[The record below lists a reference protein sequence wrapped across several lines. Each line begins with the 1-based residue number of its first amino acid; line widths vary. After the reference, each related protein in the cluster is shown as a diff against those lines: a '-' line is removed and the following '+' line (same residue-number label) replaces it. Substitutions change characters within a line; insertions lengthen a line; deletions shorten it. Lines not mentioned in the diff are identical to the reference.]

1 MKQRIVLAYDGSPDG
16 SAAIS
21 WLGEHHQAD
30 VVTLTLDVG
39 NGMALDGLR
48 DQSLG
53 RGAIR
58 AHVLEVHEE
67 FAREV
72 VIPAAQAGTFGPGT
86 SLTTLVRPLLARKLV
101 DVARIE
107 KASAV
112 AVVSYGGEAAGMEGM
127 IAVLD
132 PALSVIVKGAG
143 RDDRPLPPQ
152 RKSVASSSVIATPAQ
167 VEIAFKDGV
176 PSTINGIT
184 MRLPELLESLATIA
198 SEHGIAGGEHAFAPA
213 ATVLHAAYVALTPST
228 DGVVRLKLSHGACT
242 VCEDVKLG
250 M

>member
-1 MKQRIVLAYDGSPDG
+1 MKQRIVLAYDGSPEG
-16 SAAIS
+16 STAIS
-21 WLGEHHQAD
+21 WLAEQHQAD

-39 NGMALDGLR
+39 GGMGLDGIR
-48 DQSLG
+48 DHALG

-58 AHVLEVHEE
+58 AHVLDVHEE

-86 SLTTLVRPLLARKLV
+86 ALATLVRPLLARKLV

-112 AVVSYGGEAAGMEGM
+112 ALISYGGDDAGLEGM

-132 PALSVIVKGAG
+132 PALPVIVKNVAS
-143 RDDRPLPPQ
+143 DARPSAPQ
-152 RKSVASSSVIATPAQ
+152 RKSVASSAPIATPAQ

-176 PSTINGIT
+176 PVTINGIA
-184 MRLPELLESLATIA
+184 MRLPELLESLSTIA
-198 SEHGIAGGEHAFAPA
+198 SEHGLAGGEHAFAPA
-213 ATVLHAAYVALTPST
+213 ETVLHAAYLALTAAH
-228 DGVVRLKLSHGACT
+228 DGVVRLKLSHGECT

-250 M
+250 R